1 MLLIT
6 GPGNESVLAG
16 ANWPTGATGTDEHGR
31 YWVSFMSF
39 TQRQFRDALG
49 LYPTGIAIVTAAD
62 EDGNVGGL
70 TVNSFTSVSLD
81 PPLILVALARS
92 ISSLAIFERANY
104 FAVSL
109 LRDDQRHVSSAF
121 AKSDLSKWQ
130 GGHHRKGN
138 LAPII
143 HPNLVAFE
151 CETYSRHD
159 GGDHRLLL
167 GKVIGMETG
176 GDTPGM
182 PLLYYRGQYRELS
195 EEAAEPGSFRLEGW

>member
-6 GPGNESVLAG
+6 GGGNESVFLGKIAHRR
-16 ANWPTGATGTDEHGR
+16 ATWIQRHGLR
-31 YWVSFMSF
+31 RVIVMSF

-49 LYPTGIAIVTAAD
+49 LFPTGIAVVTAAT
-62 EDGNVGGL
+62 EDGIFGGL

-92 ISSLAIFERANY
+92 ISSLSIFERATH

-109 LRDDQRHVSSAF
+109 LREDQRHVSSAF

-167 GKVIGMETG
+167 GHVISLEVGSG
-176 GDTPGM
+176 GHAR
-182 PLLYYRGQYRELS
+182 PLLYFRGQYRELS
-195 EEAAEPGSFRLEGW
+195 EESTETGSFRLEGW

>member
-1 MLLIT
+1 
-6 GPGNESVLAG
+6 
-16 ANWPTGATGTDEHGR
+16 
-31 YWVSFMSF
+31 MSF

-62 EDGNVGGL
+62 DDGNVGGL

-81 PPLILVALARS
+81 PPLIMVALARS
-92 ISSLAIFERANY
+92 ISSLAIFERAQH

-167 GKVIGMETG
+167 GKVISLETG
-176 GDTPGM
+176 GDAPGT
-182 PLLYYRGQYRELS
+182 PLLYYRGQYRELL
-195 EEAAEPGSFRLEGW
+195 EETTETGSFRLEGW

>member
-1 MLLIT
+1 
-6 GPGNESVLAG
+6 
-16 ANWPTGATGTDEHGR
+16 
-31 YWVSFMSF
+31 MSF
-39 TQRQFRDALG
+39 TERQFRDALG
-49 LYPTGIAIVTAAD
+49 LYPTGIAVVTAAAD
-62 EDGNVGGL
+62 DGRVGGL

-92 ISSLAIFERANY
+92 IASYDVFECASH

-109 LRDDQRHVSSAF
+109 LREDQRHISAAF
-121 AKSDLSKWQ
+121 ARSDLAKWQ
-130 GGHHRKGN
+130 GGHHRTGT

-151 CETYSRHD
+151 CAVHARFD

-167 GKVIGMETG
+167 GRVIEVEAAPAGAR
-176 GDTPGM
+176 

-195 EEAAEPGSFRLEGW
+195 DEAEPLPFRLEGW